1 MEEWKSKSYEDAVQS
16 KGFSRIAK
24 LRWWF
29 IVLVILGLAAVI
41 FLFVRITPE
50 AVMEIQKKAHV
61 ENILIGAALA
71 QPTVT
76 PSNSTT
82 VNPKPIIILGIF
94 LVLGIILLLSIYKIL
109 FSSNTDQVATAGDI
123 AKTLLGFFVGVG
135 TNFFGI

>member
-109 FSSNTDQVATAGDI
+109 FS
-123 AKTLLGFFVGVG
+123 LPR
-135 TNFFGI
+135 